1 VVGVDGRGDLS
12 ALGLPWDTP
21 LALVAEE
28 EEEEE
33 EATHEPEYAP
43 EVVLAAWVE
52 DGLGEGCGWVDDERL
67 RMGGSFHLPG
77 ADPLLFYDL
86 PCGVALPDV
95 SDPHD
100 GPLKSF
106 DGTAL
111 VEVLKVC
118 DDACRSSELGSHLKQ
133 VFS

>member
-1 VVGVDGRGDLS
+1 MNRSMHRRWSLLHGWKMVWGKVVGGWMMSGFGWVVVFICS
-12 ALGLPWDTP
+12 ALILCSSMIFHA
-21 LALVAEE
+21 ALLIQ
-28 EEEEE
+28 
-33 EATHEPEYAP
+33 TSY
-43 EVVLAAWVE
+43 
-52 DGLGEGCGWVDDERL
+52 
-67 RMGGSFHLPG
+67 
-77 ADPLLFYDL
+77 
-86 PCGVALPDV
+86 
-95 SDPHD
+95 PHD

>member
-1 VVGVDGRGDLS
+1 MGVDGRGDLS

-21 LALVAEE
+21 LAQVA

-33 EATHEPEYAP
+33 EATHEPAYAP
-43 EVVLAAWVE
+43 EVVLAAWVG
-52 DGLGEGCGWVDDERL
+52 DGLGEGCGWVDDVQL
-67 RMGGSFHLPG
+67 RMGGSFHLLD
-77 ADPLLFYDL
+77 ADLLPFYDL
-86 PCGVALPDV
+86 PYGVAPPDV

-111 VEVLKVC
+111 AGALKVY
-118 DDACRSSELGSHLKQ
+118 DDACRSSELGSHQMQ
-133 VFS
+133 VSS

>member
-1 VVGVDGRGDLS
+1 VVVGVDGRGDLS

-28 EEEEE
+28 EE
-33 EATHEPEYAP
+33 ATHEPEYAP
-43 EVVLAAWVE
+43 EVVLAALVE
-52 DGLGEGCGWVDDERL
+52 DGFGEGCGWVDDERL

-95 SDPHD
+95 SDPHG